1 MELQHLVAPGH
12 LVQPVDVLGDDSLQL
27 PIPFPLGQ
35 LHMGGIG
42 PGLRSNELLS
52 IEIKKLLLVA
62 LIKRM
67 AQYGLRRIPELLVV
81 QAVHTAEVR
90 DTGLRGHPCPTEKYD
105 VIRCSYHF
113 LQLHHSRLHCISL
126 PFNFTGGFL

>member
-1 MELQHLVAPGH
+1 MELQHLMAPGH
-12 LVQPVDVLGDDSLQL
+12 LVQSVDVLGDDSLQL

-105 VIRCSYHF
+105 VIR
-113 LQLHHSRLHCISL
+113 
-126 PFNFTGGFL
+126 

>member
-1 MELQHLVAPGH
+1 MFWVMTAF
-12 LVQPVDVLGDDSLQL
+12 S
-27 PIPFPLGQ
+27 FPSRSQLGQ

-105 VIRCSYHF
+105 VIR
-113 LQLHHSRLHCISL
+113 
-126 PFNFTGGFL
+126 